1 MRQSG
6 KKYKLLLAKNSMD
19 YEWQQSNRERPEVL
33 QLWEDIKQILGP
45 NMRFAPFLFRRIIAG
60 GRKLITMKSYLN
72 QPKKTKVFKQVLE
85 DLGIE
90 EPRRFRNWKN
100 RLETQ
105 LRF

>member
-1 MRQSG
+1 
-6 KKYKLLLAKNSMD
+6 MD

-33 QLWEDIKQILGP
+33 QLWEDIKQILGT
-45 NMRFAPFLFRRIIAG
+45 NMDLAAPFLFRKIIAG

-72 QPKKTKVFKQVLE
+72 QPKKTKVFKKVFE

-90 EPRRFRNWKN
+90 EPRRFRNWQG
-100 RLETQ
+100 RLESQ